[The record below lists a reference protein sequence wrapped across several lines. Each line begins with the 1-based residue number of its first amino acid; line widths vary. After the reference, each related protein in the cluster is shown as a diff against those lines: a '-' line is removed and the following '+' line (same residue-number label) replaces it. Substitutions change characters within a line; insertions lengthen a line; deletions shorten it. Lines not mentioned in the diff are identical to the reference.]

1 MPPPLDAAVHS
12 VGGVLE
18 ERLERMGSSE
28 RVRVGLVGL
37 GRFGKL
43 HAAVL
48 GEMADVELVA
58 VCDPQPDEVAA
69 MVARYEG
76 ARGFADFEGML
87 DNANLDA
94 VIIVFPEPFH
104 AEQALAAISRGIAT
118 FTEKPLAMTSA
129 EGERVAA
136 AAVAAS
142 VPLQVGLIL
151 RFDTQHALL
160 KLEIARGALG
170 QVVSLRAKRNTSKAW
185 FPDYGD
191 RAHTVYETAI
201 HDIDLLLWY
210 AGSPITR
217 VQALER
223 HPSGL
228 RYPDGCWALVEF
240 ESGAVGILET
250 SWLVPAGAPANVVTP
265 TWRGTIDA
273 EIEVIGAE
281 GTGRIRLLDAP
292 LSVSNAE
299 FTAAPESGLWPEV
312 TGSIGGALRDEDAHF
327 IDRVRRGAPE
337 SISSIADAVMG
348 LRVAEAIVAA
358 AASRTAVEL
367 GSRV

>member
-1 MPPPLDAAVHS
+1 MGAS
-12 VGGVLE
+12 VQL
-18 ERLERMGSSE
+18 
-28 RVRVGLVGL
+28 RVGLAGL

-48 GEMADVELVA
+48 GEMVGVELAA
-58 VCDPQPDEVAA
+58 VCDPEPDEVAA

-76 ARGFADFEGML
+76 VRGFADFEEML
-87 DNANLDA
+87 DNADLDA
-94 VIIVFPEPFH
+94 VFIVSPEPFH
-104 AEQALAAISRGIAT
+104 AQQAIAALSRGIAT
-118 FTEKPLAMTSA
+118 FTEKPLAMTSM
-129 EGERVAA
+129 EGEHVAA
-136 AAVAAS
+136 AAAG
-142 VPLQVGLIL
+142 VPLQVGLVL

-160 KLEIARGALG
+160 KSEIDRGALG

-191 RAHTVYETAI
+191 RAHTIYETTI

-210 AGSPITR
+210 AGSPIVR
-217 VQALER
+217 VQAIER
-223 HPSGL
+223 HLSGL

-240 ESGAVGILET
+240 ASGAVGILET

-273 EIEVIGAE
+273 EIEVIGDA
-281 GTGRIRLLDAP
+281 GTSRIRLLDAP
-292 LSVSNAE
+292 ISLWSAG
-299 FTAAPESGLWPEV
+299 FTATPETGLWPEV
-312 TGSIGGALRDEDAHF
+312 SGSIGGALRHEDAHF

-337 SISSIADAVMG
+337 SIASVADAVLG

-358 AASRTAVEL
+358 ASRGTAVEL
-367 GSRV
+367 DSHA

>member
-1 MPPPLDAAVHS
+1 
-12 VGGVLE
+12 
-18 ERLERMGSSE
+18 
-28 RVRVGLVGL
+28 
-37 GRFGKL
+37 
-43 HAAVL
+43 
-48 GEMADVELVA
+48 
-58 VCDPQPDEVAA
+58 
-69 MVARYEG
+69 
-76 ARGFADFEGML
+76 ML

-94 VIIVFPEPFH
+94 VFIVTPEPFH
-104 AEQALAAISRGIAT
+104 ADQALAALSRGIAT
-118 FTEKPLAMTSA
+118 FAEKPLAMTST

-136 AAVAAS
+136 AAAAS
-142 VPLQVGLIL
+142 GVPLQVGLIL

-160 KLEIARGALG
+160 KSEIDRGALG
-170 QVVSLRAKRNTSKAW
+170 QIVSLRAKRNTSKAW

-217 VQALER
+217 VHALER
-223 HPSGL
+223 HLSGL

-240 ESGAVGILET
+240 ENGAVGIVET

-273 EIEVIGAE
+273 EIEVIGDV

-292 LSVSNAE
+292 LSLWSAG
-299 FTAAPESGLWPEV
+299 FTAAPETGLWPEV
-312 TGSIGGALRDEDAHF
+312 GGSIGGALRDEDAHF
-327 IDRVRRGAPE
+327 IERVRRGAPE
-337 SISSIADAVMG
+337 SVASVADAVMG
-348 LRVAEAIVAA
+348 LRVAEAIVAS
-358 AASRTAVEL
+358 AASRSAVEL

>member
-1 MPPPLDAAVHS
+1 M
-12 VGGVLE
+12 E
-18 ERLERMGSSE
+18 SSE
-28 RVRVGLVGL
+28 HVRVGLVGL

-48 GEMADVELVA
+48 AELPGVELA
-58 VCDPQPDEVAA
+58 ALCDPQPDEVAA
-69 MVARYEG
+69 LVARYEG
-76 ARGFADFEGML
+76 ARGFTDFEAML
-87 DNANLDA
+87 NDAGLDA
-94 VIIVFPEPFH
+94 VFLVSPEPFH
-104 AEQALAAISRGIAT
+104 AEQALASLSRGIAT
-118 FTEKPLAMTSA
+118 FTEKPLAMIAT

-136 AAVAAS
+136 AAAAAGI
-142 VPLQVGLIL
+142 PLQVGLIL

-160 KLEIARGALG
+160 KSEIDRGVLG
-170 QVVSLRAKRNTSKAW
+170 QVISLRAKRNASKAW

-191 RAHTVYETAI
+191 RAHTIYETTI

-210 AGSPITR
+210 ANSPITR

-223 HPSGL
+223 QPSGL

-265 TWRGTIDA
+265 DWRGTIDA
-273 EIEVIGAE
+273 EIEVIGDV
-281 GTGRIRLLDAP
+281 GTGRICLLDAP
-292 LSVSNAE
+292 LSLWSAG
-299 FTAAPESGLWPEV
+299 FTAAPETGLWPEV
-312 TGSIGGALRDEDAHF
+312 SGSIGGALRDEDAHF

-337 SISSIADAVMG
+337 SITSVADTVMG
-348 LRVAEAIVAA
+348 LRVAEAIVTS
-358 AASRTAVEL
+358 AASGTAVEV

>member
-1 MPPPLDAAVHS
+1 
-12 VGGVLE
+12 
-18 ERLERMGSSE
+18 MGSSE
-28 RVRVGLVGL
+28 RVRVGLAGL

-48 GEMADVELVA
+48 GEMAGVELVA
-58 VCDPQPDEVAA
+58 VCDHRPDEVAA
-69 MVARYEG
+69 MVARYQG
-76 ARGFADFEGML
+76 TRGFADFEEML

-94 VIIVFPEPFH
+94 VFIVTPEPFH
-104 AEQALAAISRGIAT
+104 AEQALAALSRGIAT

-136 AAVAAS
+136 AAADAG
-142 VPLQVGLIL
+142 VPLQVGLVL

-160 KLEIARGALG
+160 KSDIDRGALG

-191 RAHTVYETAI
+191 RAHTIYETTI

-217 VQALER
+217 VQAVER
-223 HPSGL
+223 HLSGL

-240 ESGAVGILET
+240 ASGAVGMLET

-273 EIEVIGAE
+273 EIEVIGDT
-281 GTGRIRLLDAP
+281 GTSRIRLLDAP
-292 LSVSNAE
+292 LSLWGAG
-299 FTAAPESGLWPEV
+299 FMAAPETGLWPDV
-312 TGSIGGALRDEDAHF
+312 NGSIGGALRDEDTHF

-337 SISSIADAVMG
+337 SIASVADAVMG

-358 AASRTAVEL
+358 ASRGTAVEL
-367 GSRV
+367 DSHV

>member
-1 MPPPLDAAVHS
+1 M
-12 VGGVLE
+12 VGGLLE
-18 ERLERMGSSE
+18 ERLDRMGSSE
-28 RVRVGLVGL
+28 HVRVGLVGL

-48 GEMADVELVA
+48 SELPGVELAA
-58 VCDPQPDEVAA
+58 VCDPQPNEVTAL
-69 MVARYEG
+69 VARYEG
-76 ARGFADFEGML
+76 ARGFTDFAEMLNTAD
-87 DNANLDA
+87 LDA
-94 VIIVFPEPFH
+94 IFIVSPEPFH
-104 AEQALAAISRGIAT
+104 AEQALAALSRGIAT
-118 FTEKPLAMTSA
+118 FTEKPLAMTAA

-136 AAVAAS
+136 AAAAAGI
-142 VPLQVGLIL
+142 PLQVGLIL

-160 KLEIARGALG
+160 KSEIDRGALG
-170 QVVSLRAKRNTSKAW
+170 QVISLRAKRNASKAW

-191 RAHTVYETAI
+191 RAHTIYEITI

-210 AGSPITR
+210 ANSPITR

-240 ESGAVGILET
+240 ESGAIGILET

-265 TWRGTIDA
+265 DWRGTIDA
-273 EIEVIGAE
+273 EIEVIGDV
-281 GTGRIRLLDAP
+281 GTARIRLLDAP
-292 LSVSNAE
+292 FSLWSAG
-299 FTAAPESGLWPEV
+299 FTATPETGLWPEV
-312 TGSIGGALRDEDAHF
+312 GGSIGGALRDEDAHF

-337 SISSIADAVMG
+337 SIASVADAVMG
-348 LRVAEAIVAA
+348 LRVAEAIVTS
-358 AASRTAVEL
+358 AASGTAVEL